1 VRFMLLCGQSLTYPL
16 VRISSENGF
25 RN

>member
-16 VRISSENGF
+16 LRISSENGF